1 MLATETM
8 NRKYLMQWSA
18 SLLFLVLILNGCVI
32 GPRGFPP
39 VEGIANFDKVDPNL
53 YRGAQPNTHGLQHL
67 HKFGVRT
74 VINLRGT
81 SDAWA
86 AEKDVADALGMKYH
100 NIPMSGFLRPRFD
113 TVSNVLS
120 IIEKSSS
127 PVFVHCQYGCDRTGT
142 IIACYRIKKEG
153 WKSSKALNEAR
164 IFGMLRLEIFMKS
177 FVRDFERQVKMGLK

>member
-1 MLATETM
+1 M
-8 NRKYLMQWSA
+8 NRKFLLQWLA
-18 SLLFLVLILNGCVI
+18 ALLFLALVFNGCVI

-39 VEGIANFDKVDPNL
+39 VEGIANFDKVDPHL

-67 HKFGVRT
+67 HKLGVRT
-74 VINLRGT
+74 VINLRGAN
-81 SDAWA
+81 DAWA
-86 AEKDVADALGMKYH
+86 AEKDVADALGMKYFS
-100 NIPMSGFLRPRFD
+100 IPMSGFLRPRLD

-120 IIEKSSS
+120 IIEKSPS

-142 IIACYRIKKEG
+142 IIACYRIKKNG

-177 FVRDFERQVKMGLK
+177 FIRDFERQIKRELK